1 MRKILSLNNVDA
13 INAISYTAALLSLVF
28 AVTVI
33 TFGADSA
40 VAGAHES
47 FHDFRHAIGMACH

>member
-1 MRKILSLNNVDA
+1 MRKILSLTNVEA
-13 INAISYTAALLSLVF
+13 IDTISYAAALLCLVF